1 MSKENNY
8 IPAVVG
14 MSQMAKF
21 LYLSRSRLYQLIDAG
36 ILLPPA
42 HLLSNKRPIYTREMV
57 VRNIEVKTNNTG
69 INGEIV
75 MFYTARNS
83 ISSVNKSNRKSE
95 VKVQNKEP
103 KNKYQ
108 SFIND
113 LESLGLE
120 DISAESVQSA
130 LSDCFPDTIPDLED
144 DETLTAV
151 FRYINCQNTEHKPR
165 A

>member
-75 MFYTARNS
+75 MFYTARNTVP
-83 ISSVNKSNRKSE
+83 SVKKVNRKAE
-95 VKVQNKEP
+95 VKVQKKQS

-120 DISAESVQSA
+120 DISAEAVESA
-130 LSDCFPDTIPDLED
+130 LSDCFSDTIPDLED
-144 DETLTAV
+144 DETLIVV
-151 FRYINCQNTEHKPR
+151 FRYLKCQNSEHKPR
-165 A
+165 T

>member
-8 IPAVVG
+8 IPAIIG
-14 MSQMAKF
+14 MSQMAK
-21 LYLSRSRLYQLIDAG
+21 LLQLSRSRLYQLIDAG

-42 HLLSNKRPIYTREMV
+42 HLLSNKRPIYTREMALC
-57 VRNIEVKTNNTG
+57 NLEAKTNNTG

-83 ISSVNKSNRKSE
+83 ISSVKKVNRKSE
-95 VKVQNKEP
+95 IKVQNKEP

-108 SFIND
+108 SFIDD

-120 DISAESVQSA
+120 DVSVKSVESA
-130 LSDCFPDTIPDLED
+130 LSDCFTDTVPDLED

-151 FRYINCQNTEHKPR
+151 FRYLKCQDSEHKPR